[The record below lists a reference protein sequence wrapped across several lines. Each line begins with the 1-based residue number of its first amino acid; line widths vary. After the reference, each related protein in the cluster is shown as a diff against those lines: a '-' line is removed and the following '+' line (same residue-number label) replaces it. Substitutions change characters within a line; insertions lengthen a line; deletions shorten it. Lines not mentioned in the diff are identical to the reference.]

1 MKPGSLSRRWETCL
15 VGLIG
20 GYRMI
25 LPNFDRQEK
34 TKKGAEAV

>member
-1 MKPGSLSRRWETCL
+1 L

-20 GYRMI
+20 SYRTI